1 VRSVAVP
8 GGEGTAELVS
18 ATKRGEDFVDVTFR
32 FTPAAGRPG
41 ARYVPVMIETPTGR
55 GPAFVAVT
63 VVP

>member
-1 VRSVAVP
+1 
-8 GGEGTAELVS
+8 VS

-41 ARYVPVMIETPTGR
+41 PRYVPVMIETPTGR